1 MALIKCNECGQ
12 TMSDKA
18 NVCPNCG
25 APVIKISTCSEC
37 GKELPAGAKACP
49 ACGAPVGTT
58 ETQNVRPN
66 TMRPTVEQEAAS
78 DKIKKR
84 VQYFLMNNKKY
95 LPENRIPQL
104 RERMLALNEEQL
116 QSIECISF
124 KDPTMLL
131 IISIFIGEFGVDR
144 FMLGD
149 VGLGVAKLLITIF
162 TMFVFGGWIWWLI
175 DLFFVMNKTREF
187 NYKKVEETFAL
198 LEFQ

>member
-25 APVIKISTCSEC
+25 APV
-37 GKELPAGAKACP
+37 GA
-49 ACGAPVGTT
+49 T

-95 LPENRIPQL
+95 LPENRIPKL
-104 RERMLALNEEQL
+104 RERMLALNEDQL
-116 QSIECISF
+116 QSIECTSF
-124 KDPTMLL
+124 KDPTLLL
-131 IISIFIGEFGVDR
+131 IISFLVGAFGVDR
-144 FMLGD
+144 FILGD
-149 VGLGVAKLLITIF
+149 VGLGVAKLLITILTIPIFFF
-162 TMFVFGGWIWWLI
+162 TFIFLGGIWWLI

-187 NYKKVEETFAL
+187 NYKKLEETFAL

>member
-18 NVCPNCG
+18 SVCPNCG
-25 APVIKISTCSEC
+25 APVTKISTCSEC

-49 ACGAPVGTT
+49 TCGAPVGAP

-84 VQYFLMNNKKY
+84 VQYFFMNNKKY

-104 RERMLALNEEQL
+104 RERMLTLNEEQL

-124 KDPTMLL
+124 KDPTTLL
-131 IISIFIGEFGVDR
+131 IISIFIGAFGVDR

-162 TMFVFGGWIWWLI
+162 TLFCLGWIWWLI
-175 DLFFVMNKTREF
+175 DLFFIMDKTREF

-198 LEFQ
+198 LEYQ